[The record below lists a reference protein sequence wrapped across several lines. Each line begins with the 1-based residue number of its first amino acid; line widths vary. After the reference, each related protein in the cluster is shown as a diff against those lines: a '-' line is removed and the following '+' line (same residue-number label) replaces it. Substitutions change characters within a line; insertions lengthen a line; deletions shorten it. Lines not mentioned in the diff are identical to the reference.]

1 MAEYECALQGR
12 YYFMKQ
18 DENAY
23 ISTDVTENT
32 NEIYDALYPAFEF
45 TVSMRTKDE

>member
-32 NEIYDALYPAFEF
+32 NEIYDALYQPLNLL
-45 TVSMRTKDE
+45 